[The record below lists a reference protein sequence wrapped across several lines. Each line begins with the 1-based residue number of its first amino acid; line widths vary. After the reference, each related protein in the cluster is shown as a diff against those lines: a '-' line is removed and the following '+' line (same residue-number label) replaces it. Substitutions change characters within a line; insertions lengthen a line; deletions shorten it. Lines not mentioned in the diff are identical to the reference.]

1 MVTQI
6 FVFSNKE
13 PLRILEADERADQIV
28 KRVNQGFWEDYLG
41 YEAYPSQA
49 WQARQVGKSV
59 LLLNPQTPEEFSE
72 FKLDAR
78 DFQILQA
85 LSSGLSVDQCA
96 WYLHISARTVRAR
109 LKNMQITFRCETLY
123 ALMAIVTAMG
133 LIFPDVASVFD

>member
-1 MVTQI
+1 MTQI
-6 FVFSNKE
+6 FVFSDNE
-13 PLRILEADERADQIV
+13 PLRILEVDERADKIV
-28 KRVNQGFWEDYLG
+28 SRVNQGFWGDYLG

-49 WQARQVGKSV
+49 WQARQVGKTV
-59 LLLNPQTPEEFSE
+59 LLLNPQTPEAFAD

-96 WYLHISARTVRAR
+96 WYLHISARTVRVR
-109 LKNMQITFRCETLY
+109 LKKLQITFRAETIP
-123 ALMAIVTAMG
+123 ALMALVTAMG